1 MSEPREID
9 ISTGKPPVVWDNT
22 PEIVAKHGD
31 KYASRQ
37 GEIVTLYV
45 INEGLTAW
53 GRVLAAGEVV
63 AVTIGSPE
71 FWETCS
77 PLDGSSWL
85 FLDGD
90 SQLQRWRKVM
100 FTHHAPPSRS
110 NAEAESDADRL
121 VAARRRYEARMR
133 ARERGGIEAA
143 WAEQDALV
151 EQPLTIV
158 NAERRIA
165 RGH

>member
-1 MSEPREID
+1 MSEHEID
-9 ISTGKPPVVWDNT
+9 PSTGKPRAVWDNT
-22 PEIVAKHGD
+22 PEIATKHAD
-31 KYASRQ
+31 KHADRA
-37 GEIVTLYV
+37 GEVLTLYV
-45 INEGLTAW
+45 INDGLTAW
-53 GRVLAAGEVV
+53 GRVLRPGEVV
-63 AVTIGSPE
+63 EVTIGSPE

-77 PLDGSSWL
+77 PLDGASWL

-100 FTHHAPPSRS
+100 FTHHPPPSREV
-110 NAEAESDADRL
+110 AEAESDADPL
-121 VAARRRYEARMR
+121 VAARRRYEERMR

-143 WAEQDALV
+143 WREQDEEA

-165 RGH
+165 RGI